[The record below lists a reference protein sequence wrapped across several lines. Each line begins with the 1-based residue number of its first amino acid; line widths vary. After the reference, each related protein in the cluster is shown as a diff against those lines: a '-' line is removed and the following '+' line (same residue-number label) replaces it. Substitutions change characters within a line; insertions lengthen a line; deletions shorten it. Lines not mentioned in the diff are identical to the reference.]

1 MFNTDKPGP
10 DDVPLLS
17 DAIPTREE
25 LAELAGVDVDDI
37 ADDDYE
43 D

>member
-1 MFNTDKPGP
+1 MISIDESGP

-37 ADDDYE
+37 ADEDDDE
-43 D
+43 